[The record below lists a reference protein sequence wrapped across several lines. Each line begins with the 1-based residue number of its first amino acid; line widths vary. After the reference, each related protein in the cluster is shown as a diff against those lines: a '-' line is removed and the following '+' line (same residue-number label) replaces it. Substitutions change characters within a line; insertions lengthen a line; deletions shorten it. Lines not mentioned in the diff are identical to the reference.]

1 MTTYTTGEH
10 VYVWDRKGDAEA
22 AFIEFIYADGYV
34 KVSVPRSNGIPE
46 ERMVT
51 MREIEIVT
59 PWERR
64 IR

>member
-1 MTTYTTGEH
+1 MTNYNIGEH
-10 VYVWDRKGDAEA
+10 VYVWNRKGDAEA

-34 KVSVPRSNGIPE
+34 QVEVPRSNGIPE
-46 ERMVT
+46 KRMVT